1 LGETLSRRVMKQNAK
16 NKKVKPD
23 KIKNKGTPR
32 VLIAT
37 AGTTKAA

>member
-1 LGETLSRRVMKQNAK
+1 MQTKAQ
-16 NKKVKPD
+16 NKKVKSA
-23 KIKNKGTPR
+23 KVKNKGTPR

>member
-1 LGETLSRRVMKQNAK
+1 MQKKTT

>member
-1 LGETLSRRVMKQNAK
+1 MKTNAK

-32 VLIAT
+32 VLIEA
-37 AGTTKAA
+37 ANKPKAA